1 MLMSC
6 VYGAVLLRYVSL
18 WGRRPCRPGVPILV
32 KKPPRVAPT
41 VSTRRAMLVYVAL
54 DSLESLDRDAH
65 IKLCFNLDIANSR
78 QLPGSARGALQLGFH
93 SLGSARGALQLPTF
107 SGESL
112 FPACIHMGRTRTT
125 ADRRFFFS
133 FLRRGAPEQLFRLVA
148 FFLWYHKSDRSR
160 GIVRIVYMLFG
171 EAMLPLGYASCIYM

>member
-78 QLPGSARGALQLGFH
+78 QLPGSARGALRWDSTPWGVRAAPSSSLPFRGSLYSLHTHGAGVRRYRFILGGVIV
-93 SLGSARGALQLPTF
+93 L
-107 SGESL
+107 
-112 FPACIHMGRTRTT
+112 I
-125 ADRRFFFS
+125 
-133 FLRRGAPEQLFRLVA
+133 FLV
-148 FFLWYHKSDRSR
+148 K
-160 GIVRIVYMLFG
+160 
-171 EAMLPLGYASCIYM
+171 

>member
-1 MLMSC
+1 MHTQ
-6 VYGAVLLRYVSL
+6 GPHPHH
-18 WGRRPCRPGVPILV
+18 G
-32 KKPPRVAPT
+32 
-41 VSTRRAMLVYVAL
+41 
-54 DSLESLDRDAH
+54 
-65 IKLCFNLDIANSR
+65 
-78 QLPGSARGALQLGFH
+78 LQ
-93 SLGSARGALQLPTF
+93 T
-107 SGESL
+107 
-112 FPACIHMGRTRTT
+112 IITT